1 MRSYKLFMLSH
12 VSCSVCIMIA
22 VLTTAVTAK
31 GKAMKLP
38 EGYIA
43 EAREHIGGLL
53 YNKSDTDNWFERNS
67 FPFCKHDGIMGYIH
81 VDRRFKEGLDRSW
94 VSYTYDL
101 HDARRIWMYP
111 EKPCRINTYGNSF
124 TSCEQVNDGETW
136 QEFLG
141 AHLGEPVRNYGAGGY
156 SVYQSYLRM
165 KKEEPVTPAKYII
178 INIFDDDHKRNFI
191 SWQRIWWGS
200 HPKSYHPTL
209 PYVEAN
215 PETGYFEEFANPC
228 PTRESLAKLTDLE
241 WSLDR
246 FKDDFITKIA
256 MAHRIGRKTALEGSL
271 DWPTDVAL
279 AQENIKKAAE
289 GPVREGMEARLRE
302 AGISQ
307 VISQLAADHGMPATI
322 ESRQQLVQ
330 VADQVFMKAALYATT
345 RIIELAEE
353 YAAAN
358 DRKILYVLSYSSPRV
373 IERLKEGTRFD
384 QSVVDYL
391 DRKGLP
397 YVDSL
402 EAHVAD
408 YTMFNLT
415 PEEYCKRYY
424 IGHYGPSGNFFH
436 AFSIKDK
443 LVEMLDPKP
452 VSYRETD

>member
-1 MRSYKLFMLSH
+1 M
-12 VSCSVCIMIA
+12 CSRGLLLRAGVIYNACILAAM
-22 VLTTAVTAK
+22 LTTTVSAK
-31 GKAMKLP
+31 EKSMKLP

-53 YNKSDTDNWFERNS
+53 YNKADTNNWFDRNS

-94 VSYTYDL
+94 VTYTYDI

-136 QEFLG
+136 QEFLA

-165 KKEEPVTPAKYII
+165 KKEEPATPAKYVI

-215 PETGYFEEFANPC
+215 PETGSFMEFSNPC
-228 PTRESLAKLTDLE
+228 PTRESLENLTDLE
-241 WSLDR
+241 WAMNR
-246 FKDDFITKIA
+246 FEDNFITKIA
-256 MAHRIGRKTALEGSL
+256 LAHRIGRKSAPEGSL

-279 AQENIKKAAE
+279 AQENVEKAAE
-289 GPVREGMEARLRE
+289 GGERDEMEARLRE
-302 AGISQ
+302 AGISE
-307 VISQLAADHGMPATI
+307 VISNLAAEHGIPVDI
-322 ESRQQLVQ
+322 KSRKQLVQ
-330 VADQVFMKAALYATT
+330 IADKVFMKAALYATT

-353 YAAAN
+353 FASAN
-358 DRKILYVLSYSSPRV
+358 DRKILWVLSYSHPRV
-373 IERLKEGTRFD
+373 IERLKKGSRFD
-384 QSVVDYL
+384 QSVVDFL

-397 YVDSL
+397 YVDAL
-402 EAHVAD
+402 EAHASD
-408 YTMFNLT
+408 YAMFSIT

-424 IGHYGPSGNFFH
+424 IGHYGPAGNFFQ
-436 AFSIKDK
+436 AFAIKDK
-443 LVEMLDPKP
+443 LVEMMDPKP
-452 VSYRETD
+452 ISYLESD